1 MKKLVALFIVCF
13 SVPAIALALSASGHD
28 VPELG
33 NLALLGIG
41 AMGLGLARHRVRSN
55 R

>member
-1 MKKLVALFIVCF
+1 MKKLVALFVVCF
-13 SVPAIALALSASGHD
+13 AVPAIAFALSASGHD

-33 NLALLGIG
+33 NLALLSIG
-41 AMGLGLARHRVRSN
+41 VMGLGLARHRVRAN